1 MADDQ
6 GTSVEERAENGEH
19 EEPMEELFP
28 RGVVEHDGKGIDV
41 IFRRHR
47 ANVETTVA
55 LSRAEVPL
63 RGGLL
68 EVDSPV
74 MLLVRGEVS
83 HYVPRP
89 TRGSDGKQEGWKVQ
103 TVLRAG
109 YVEAFA
115 SNAAAAESSFRRV
128 VEDTPKEAQGLLD
141 RLRSIAEEH
150 AIVS

>member
-1 MADDQ
+1 VSEQ

-19 EEPMEELFP
+19 EEEQAELFP
-28 RGVVEHDGKGIDV
+28 RGVVDFDGKNIDV

-47 ANVETTVA
+47 TKVETTVA

-68 EVDSPV
+68 EVDQPV

-89 TRGSDGKQEGWKVQ
+89 TRDSDGRQDGWKVQ

-115 SNAAAAESSFRRV
+115 SNAEAAESAFRRL
-128 VEDTPKEAQGLLD
+128 VEESPKEATALLD
-141 RLRSIAEEH
+141 RLRSIHEEH
-150 AIVS
+150 SVDV